1 MRRATVQNV
10 AEMILLERQC
20 PTTAHWTE
28 QQYADLFAARSES
41 PARLALVAEEDGSTA
56 LAGFLVARH
65 FPPEWELENIVVAPP
80 VRRMGI
86 GEQLMEALLV
96 QARQTNSDA
105 VFLEV
110 RESNTAARRLYQKLG
125 FEETGRRKS
134 YYSNPVED
142 AVLYTRNVV
151 PARVSG

>member
-1 MRRATVQNV
+1 
-10 AEMILLERQC
+10 
-20 PTTAHWTE
+20 
-28 QQYADLFAARSES
+28 
-41 PARLALVAEEDGSTA
+41 
-56 LAGFLVARH
+56 
-65 FPPEWELENIVVAPP
+65 
-80 VRRMGI
+80 
-86 GEQLMEALLV
+86 MEALLV

-142 AVLYTRNVV
+142 AVLYTRHLV
-151 PARVSG
+151 PARISG